1 MKKMVLPIL
10 FVALAVT
17 AMAQDPL
24 ADLPWF
30 PTRDTNNIRT
40 KSAFSIDKH
49 TGKRQL
55 LFTVQYD
62 RHGFYADSAHHNVY
76 DAQGRLTMQEV
87 YTWVS
92 SVANPMPQRR
102 TKERWSIEYASD
114 GAVQHIRHEVDEY
127 GYSDV
132 ADYYLHSRKVHP
144 QFGLTDCV
152 FLYKGNYMPDTLG
165 YYRVYDTVG
174 HLLREYC
181 SEGLEEY
188 GDFRYSYDASGRL
201 ATRVNIYYE
210 SWDSLSYHY
219 DPQGVL
225 TSATGKSYD
234 LDMEADV
241 TVTFRPDGTRLEG
254 REHWIVY
261 SDPSYS
267 EDVYIRYDEHGL
279 EVYRKAVYGG
289 EEYEIKYWE

>member
-114 GAVQHIRHEVDEY
+114 GAVQHIRHE
-127 GYSDV
+127 
-132 ADYYLHSRKVHP
+132 
-144 QFGLTDCV
+144 
-152 FLYKGNYMPDTLG
+152 
-165 YYRVYDTVG
+165 
-174 HLLREYC
+174 
-181 SEGLEEY
+181 
-188 GDFRYSYDASGRL
+188 
-201 ATRVNIYYE
+201 
-210 SWDSLSYHY
+210 
-219 DPQGVL
+219 
-225 TSATGKSYD
+225 
-234 LDMEADV
+234 
-241 TVTFRPDGTRLEG
+241 
-254 REHWIVY
+254 
-261 SDPSYS
+261 
-267 EDVYIRYDEHGL
+267 
-279 EVYRKAVYGG
+279 
-289 EEYEIKYWE
+289 